1 MRAHLSLR
9 RLTATVCTLALLAL
23 AGCGD
28 DGSDSGDA
36 GSSPTSTETTGT
48 ETTPAAPAATK
59 DSLGQPL
66 GQKPTI
72 EKPTGKPPK
81 QLEVEDLAP
90 GTGAE
95 AQPGQQLTVQY
106 VGVSFKTGKQFDA
119 SWDNGQPFPFQLG
132 AGMVIPGWDQG
143 LVGMKV
149 GGRRKLTIPPDLAYG
164 PAGSGP
170 IGPNETL
177 VFVIDLL
184 EAA

>member
-1 MRAHLSLR
+1 MLLKRVLIA
-9 RLTATVCTLALLAL
+9 VCALALLAFT
-23 AGCGD
+23 GCGGD
-28 DGSDSGDA
+28 DEKAEDSG
-36 GSSPTSTETTGT
+36 SSSTPTETTGT
-48 ETTPAAPAATK
+48 ETTPAGPAGGK

-66 GQKPTI
+66 DQKPKV
-72 EKPTGKPPK
+72 EKPAGKPPK
-81 QLEVEDLAP
+81 QLEVEDLAQ
-90 GTGAE
+90 GSGAE
-95 AQPGQQLTVQY
+95 AQAGSQLTVQY
-106 VGVSFKTGKQFDA
+106 VGVSFKSGKQFDA

-149 GGRRKLTIPPDLAYG
+149 GGRRKLTIPPELAYG

-184 EAA
+184 EIA

>member
-1 MRAHLSLR
+1 MLLK
-9 RLTATVCTLALLAL
+9 RLPTTFCAVALLAL

-28 DGSDSGDA
+28 SEESAGSGDRGA
-36 GSSPTSTETTGT
+36 SAPPTESTET
-48 ETTPAAPAATK
+48 ETTPAVPAATK

-66 GQKPTI
+66 DQKPMV
-72 EKPTGKPPK
+72 EKPAGKAPTA
-81 QLEVEDLAP
+81 LEVEDLAQ
-90 GTGAE
+90 GSGAE
-95 AQPGQQLTVQY
+95 AQAGQQLTVQY
-106 VGVSFKTGKQFDA
+106 VGVSYKSGEQFDA

-149 GGRRKLTIPPDLAYG
+149 GGRRKLTIPPELAYG

-184 EAA
+184 EVA

>member
-1 MRAHLSLR
+1 MLIG
-9 RLTATVCTLALLAL
+9 RLLATVCAAALLAL
-23 AGCGD
+23 AGCGGD
-28 DGSDSGDA
+28 DEKANDSG
-36 GSSPTSTETTGT
+36 SSAPSTETT
-48 ETTPAAPAATK
+48 ETTTAPEQPAATK

-66 GQKPTI
+66 DQKPMV
-72 EKPTGKPPK
+72 EKPAGKAPTA
-81 QLEVEDLAP
+81 LEVEDLAQ

-95 AQPGQQLTVQY
+95 AQAGSQLTVQY
-106 VGVSFKTGKQFDA
+106 VGVSFKSGKQFDA

-149 GGRRKLTIPPDLAYG
+149 GGRRKLTIPPELAYG

-184 EAA
+184 EVG